1 VTVESWAV
9 GEAAW
14 GDHEPKPFETAIGPW
29 SFELRGDELAALTFD
44 GSLVAR
50 SVRAVVRDR
59 DWATVP
65 ATVESVVEH
74 PDGVDLEVSMRGL
87 GAEIEVRL
95 EVRAD
100 ATRLAVR
107 LVATNRVE
115 FLSNRL
121 GLIVLHPP
129 AVAGADLTIGTSGG
143 DIQHTRFPVR
153 ITPHQPAMDIRSLM
167 WSHDGVATTATFS
180 GDVFEME
187 DQRNWTDA
195 SYKTYSTP
203 LARPFPFTILAGA
216 VIEQSVA
223 FESVRV
229 AEPVTDAASD
239 AAPETGEPIL
249 ELVETDHAVP
259 AVTLGASTVPDA
271 AFSPADIP
279 RGVAGILVE
288 LDTRTPSWRA
298 ALDRA
303 AAEAGELPLDVRI
316 TADDPV
322 AVHEAV
328 EAAAALPIPVARVGV
343 FAGRGHVTEPELW
356 KALTDA
362 AARRLPHAEL
372 VGGARSHFTELNRH
386 HHRLPEALAAIAF
399 ALTPQMHAT
408 ERAQLVESIAMQE
421 LVVRDAAV
429 IAGGRPLHVGP
440 ITLRSRFN
448 AVATGAPTLAGD
460 ATLTEGYGPEQ
471 VAGATDARQASQA
484 MEAWTV
490 ASFAAICLGAI
501 GGPSPVAS
509 VDYFETVGPRGIR
522 DRDHRFPVARAI
534 ELIASLGNGRDGSGS
549 GSSGSGR
556 LLAPAR
562 DAPEGIRLIGAARAD
577 GSWRILVASLANGP
591 TSLVVRHGGRDLPL
605 IVAPYE
611 VVALDSHD
619 VGRADGAPGREQPA

>member
-1 VTVESWAV
+1 MTLASWAV

-14 GDHEPKPFETAIGPW
+14 GDHEPKPFPSAIGPW
-29 SFELRGDELAALTFD
+29 TFELRGDELADLTFD
-44 GSLVAR
+44 GSFVAR

-65 ATVESVVEH
+65 ATVESVVERA
-74 PDGVDLEVSMRGL
+74 DGLDLEVSMRGL
-87 GAEIEVRL
+87 GADVGVRL

-100 ATRLAVR
+100 ATFLAVR
-107 LVATNRVE
+107 LVATNRAE

-121 GLIVLHPP
+121 GLIVLLSP
-129 AVAGADLTIGTSGG
+129 AVAGAELTVGTSAGG
-143 DIQHTRFPVR
+143 IRHTRFPER
-153 ITPHQPAMDIRSLM
+153 IAPDQPAMDIRSLA

-203 LARPFPFTILAGA
+203 LARPFPVTIHAGA

-229 AEPVTDAASD
+229 APPATDAATD
-239 AAPETGEPIL
+239 AEELIL
-249 ELVETDHAVP
+249 ELIDTEHDVP

-271 AFSPADIP
+271 AFSPGDIP
-279 RGVAGILVE
+279 WGVAGILVE
-288 LDTRTPSWRA
+288 LDTRTSSWRV
-298 ALDRA
+298 ALSRA

-316 TADDPV
+316 ISDDP
-322 AVHEAV
+322 AATRAAI
-328 EAAAALPIPVARVGV
+328 EAAAAVPIPVARVGV

-356 KALTDA
+356 RAMTDA
-362 AARRLPHAEL
+362 AARHLPHAEL

-386 HHRLPEALAAIAF
+386 HRGLPEGLAGVAF
-399 ALTPQMHAT
+399 AMTPQMHAT

-421 LVVRDAAV
+421 LVVRDAAM
-429 IAGGRPLHVGP
+429 IADGRPLHVGP

-448 AVATGAPTLAGD
+448 AVATSGTRIVGDDTLA
-460 ATLTEGYGPEQ
+460 TGYGPEQ
-471 VAGATDARQASQA
+471 VAGATDARQASRA

-490 ASFAAICLGAI
+490 ASFAAICQGAI

-522 DRDHRFPVARAI
+522 DRDHPFPVFRAI
-534 ELIASLGNGRDGSGS
+534 ELIASLGG
-549 GSSGSGR
+549 GR
-556 LLAPAR
+556 LLAPAGE
-562 DAPEGIRLIGAARAD
+562 APQGIRLIGAARAD
-577 GSWRILVASLANGP
+577 GSWRILVASLASGP
-591 TSLVVRHGGRDLPL
+591 TSLVVHHDGRDLSL
-605 IVAPYE
+605 TVAPYE
-611 VVALDSHD
+611 VVAVDSHD
-619 VGRADGAPGREQPA
+619 VWRADIAPGKEPPA